1 MNIDINIYRGDEKK
15 EYADVNVVIDVIRAF
30 TVSYY
35 AFLSGVE
42 KIQLIDTV
50 QNGLEFKDKNENV
63 VLSGEIKA
71 YKIDEF
77 DFGNSPYDI
86 SIIDLKD
93 KVLAQKTSN
102 GVKMTLKSMEADSVI
117 VSGLTNA
124 LATVKYLQE
133 LISNSKKDTFR
144 INIIASHPDGDD
156 DFACAELIK
165 ELILNKDMNFKQI
178 FEVTVQRVYNSD
190 AAFKFFDKGNSDFS
204 ILDIEM
210 CMRMEESEF
219 VMCVEEGDFKTLPII
234 IKKEL
239 KCRD

>member
-1 MNIDINIYRGDEKK
+1 MNVEINIYRGEEKK

-50 QNGLEFKDKNENV
+50 ENGLEFKRLNNDV

-133 LISNSKKDTFR
+133 LISNSRKDTFR

-190 AAFKFFDKGNSDFS
+190 AALKFFDKGNSDFS